1 MRDTTRGGTAARG
14 TQREVREHL
23 IRQSVGSFAGGPQM
37 NGGLVNLFTGESL
50 KENIPW
56 SPRPGSPGGPPGGQP
71 APGAAGGRPRGPSLA
86 AKLGTTVSDNAQRV
100 VAKLSPGK
108 GGGKGGGPGAGGARF
123 QRLGSDDNLVEA
135 GVEDSGGVAGEA
147 VPEGEGPNPRMRFM
161 TYMLLFFTQL
171 CMNLDSGSIPASL
184 TALNE
189 DPRMRLTLTEQG
201 ALGSCVYAG
210 MILGSILS
218 APALEKLDSRRLLT
232 GSTLLNCLLNLL
244 FALSPNPALL
254 FFTKFGAGVTKA
266 LMAIFI
272 PLWVDCFAPKPKITL
287 WMSIFQGAAPFGIMF
302 GYIFAGLVQAM
313 GIKRMWFSHSY
324 LSWRIPFFMQ
334 ALLLVPCFVCLSLL
348 QPSWVVLGLSRN
360 KQGAPGDEEAG
371 GKGGDV
377 GPAGECLPPQCVDPP
392 RRFAKQLVQLVQV
405 RVYMFLVAAISAL
418 FFVVTGI
425 QFWVTNYLALP
436 PTQGGLG
443 FPLKD
448 VVIAFALVSATA
460 PILGVVFGGV
470 SVDKFGGYR
479 KSDSALTLCMVYAVL
494 AVVTAIVVAFSTSFA
509 ALIFFLWLLLFFGGA
524 CVPVITGLYVAA
536 VPQELRALGSAFAMV
551 FMLTFGYCLAPVLCG
566 VLAQAIS
573 LAWGFR
579 IMLFW
584 SVFAFAFLY
593 GAWREVV
600 PNGGDWRR
608 YLSLPEDRH
617 DGPAHYDGDD
627 PPVAAGRA

>member
-1 MRDTTRGGTAARG
+1 MR
-14 TQREVREHL
+14 V
-23 IRQSVGSFAGGPQM
+23 
-37 NGGLVNLFTGESL
+37 
-50 KENIPW
+50 
-56 SPRPGSPGGPPGGQP
+56 
-71 APGAAGGRPRGPSLA
+71 
-86 AKLGTTVSDNAQRV
+86 
-100 VAKLSPGK
+100 
-108 GGGKGGGPGAGGARF
+108 
-123 QRLGSDDNLVEA
+123 
-135 GVEDSGGVAGEA
+135 
-147 VPEGEGPNPRMRFM
+147 M

-184 TALNE
+184 TALSE
-189 DPRMRLTLTEQG
+189 DPLMRLTLTEQG

-244 FALSPNPALL
+244 FSLSPNPVLL

-287 WMSIFQGAAPFGIMF
+287 WMSVFQGAAPFGIMF

-324 LSWRIPFFMQ
+324 LSWRIPFLMQ

-348 QPSWVVLGLSRN
+348 QPNWVVLGLAKN
-360 KQGAPGDEEAG
+360 KLGAVGGSDEGDEEAG
-371 GKGGDV
+371 SKGGGK

-392 RRFAKQLVQLVQV
+392 RRFAKQLMQLVRV
-405 RVYMFLVAAISAL
+405 RLYMFLVAAISAL

-436 PTQGGLG
+436 PSQGGLG

-509 ALIFFLWLLLFFGGA
+509 ALIVFLWLLLFFGGA

-536 VPQELRALGSAFAMV
+536 VPKELRALGSAFAMV

-566 VLAQAIS
+566 VLSQAIS

-593 GAWREVV
+593 CAWREVV
-600 PNGGDWRR
+600 PAGGNWRR

-617 DGPAHYDGDD
+617 DGPAHYDDD
-627 PPVAAGRA
+627 EPPPTTGRA

>member
-1 MRDTTRGGTAARG
+1 M
-14 TQREVREHL
+14 VREHL

-56 SPRPGSPGGPPGGQP
+56 SPRPGSPGGPPGEVAG
-71 APGAAGGRPRGPSLA
+71 PGAGGAGRSRGSSLA
-86 AKLGTTVSDNAQRV
+86 SKLGASVTENAHRV

-108 GGGKGGGPGAGGARF
+108 GGGKGAGGARF
-123 QRLGSDDNLVEA
+123 QRLGSDENLVEA
-135 GVEDSGGVAGEA
+135 DAEGSSPDTHGLEL
-147 VPEGEGPNPRMRFM
+147 GEGPNARMRLL
-161 TYMLLFFTQL
+161 TYILLFFTQL

-184 TALNE
+184 TALSE
-189 DPRMRLTLTEQG
+189 DPLMRLNLTEQG

-210 MILGSILS
+210 MIFGSILS
-218 APALEKLDSRRLLT
+218 APALETLDSKRLLT
-232 GSTLLNCLLNLL
+232 ASTLLNCLLNLL
-244 FALSPNPALL
+244 FSLSPTPVLL
-254 FFTKFGAGVTKA
+254 FVTKFGAGVTKA

-272 PLWVDCFAPKPKITL
+272 PLWVDNYAPKPKITL
-287 WMSIFQGAAPFGIMF
+287 WMSVFQGAAPFGIMF

-313 GIKRMWFSHSY
+313 GIKRMWLSHTY

-334 ALLLVPCFVCLSLL
+334 ALLLVPCFLSLSAL
-348 QPSWVVLGLSRN
+348 QPGWLVLGLGKGKPGRA
-360 KQGAPGDEEAG
+360 GAQSAGDEEDGG
-371 GKGGDV
+371 GKGGEQAADV

-392 RRFAKQLVQLVQV
+392 RRFVKQLMQLVSV
-405 RVYMFLVAAISAL
+405 RLYMFLVAAISAL

-425 QFWVTNYLALP
+425 QFWVTNYLASP
-436 PTQGGLG
+436 PSQGGLG

-479 KSDSALTLCMVYAVL
+479 KKDSALTLCMGYAVL
-494 AVVTAIVVAFSTSFA
+494 AVVTALVVAFSTSFA
-509 ALIFFLWLLLFFGGA
+509 ALIIFLWLLLFFGGA

-536 VPQELRALGSAFAMV
+536 VPKDLRALGSAFAMV

-579 IMLFW
+579 IVLFW
-584 SVFAFAFLY
+584 SVFAFGFLY

-600 PNGGDWRR
+600 PAGGNWRR
-608 YLSLPEDRH
+608 YLSLPEDRLE
-617 DGPAHYDGDD
+617 GPAHYDDD
-627 PPVAAGRA
+627 EAPVAAAKA